1 MTDKRKFTMQ
11 IMITAVALVLVLVYN
26 FVHTGGLLA
35 SYVAPWWIGYV
46 AAVGIELAVVGL
58 SLQIGRRRRD
68 KEATGFFYFVLIAVV
83 VVSALANMSQG
94 HLQRYQTDITVETV
108 TTIDVIQAVVGVAAT
123 ALLSLIVM
131 AMAEIVGQ
139 YMEQDDQQGQPAV
152 VNMATTKTA
161 QVQQLAQIEPEL
173 TRAELAETIGCSM
186 TTVNRALA
194 TDNGREEPE
203 GERQTEPR

>member
-26 FVHTGGLLA
+26 FCHTGALLA
-35 SYVAPWWIGYV
+35 SYVAPWWVGYV

-68 KEATGFFYFVLIAVV
+68 KEATGFFYFVLVSVV
-83 VVSALANMSQG
+83 IVSALANMSQG
-94 HLQRYQTDITVETV
+94 HLQRYKADITVGSMTA
-108 TTIDVIQAVVGVAAT
+108 IDAIQGIVGIAAT

-139 YMEQDDQQGQPAV
+139 YMEDDAQDDQPPVMVGQ
-152 VNMATTKTA
+152 TLTE
-161 QVQQLAQIEPEL
+161 QVQALAESDPAL
-173 TRAELAETIGCSM
+173 TRDELAEVIGCSRS
-186 TTVNRALA
+186 TVRRALA
-194 TDNGREEPE
+194 SKNGKEPHH
-203 GERQTEPR
+203 ERLAT